1 MQAFTMLRSRCTSL
15 LLAGGLLAAGSLGRA
30 EPAPTTAAIS
40 GAAATSS
47 AAALGS
53 PPAPLVST
61 EILLDLSQREITL
74 VRDGKAVNR
83 WPVVIGAPETPTP
96 VGHFK
101 VQNKVVNPVYQSTA
115 TGQVKGV
122 GALGYRWIGFH
133 SKGANVFGIHGTPW
147 PWWVDARA
155 AVSHGCVRMRNEH
168 IEKLFAAVEVGT
180 PVIIQP

>member
-1 MQAFTMLRSRCTSL
+1 MLRSRCTSL
-15 LLAGGLLAAGSLGRA
+15 LLAGGLLAAGSLARA
-30 EPAPTTAAIS
+30 EPVAAT
-40 GAAATSS
+40 AAATMSATAPSS
-47 AAALGS
+47 S
-53 PPAPLVST
+53 PAPLVSST
-61 EILLDLSQREITL
+61 ILLDLSQREISL
-74 VRDGKAVNR
+74 IRDGKAISH

-101 VQNKVVNPVYQSTA
+101 VESKVINPVYQSTA
-115 TGQVKGV
+115 SGEIKGV

-133 SKGANVFGIHGTPW
+133 SQGANAYGIHGTPW

-168 IEKLFAAVEVGT
+168 IEKLFAAVEIGT